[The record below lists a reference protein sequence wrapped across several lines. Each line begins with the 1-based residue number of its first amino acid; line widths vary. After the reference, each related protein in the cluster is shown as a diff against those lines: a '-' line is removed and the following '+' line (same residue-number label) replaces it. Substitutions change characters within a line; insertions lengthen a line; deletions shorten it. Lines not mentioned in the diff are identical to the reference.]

1 MKWNNLEKDFS
12 NKIQKRSIAPS
23 DDSWNRLDKMLI
35 SAEKRKPKRLFF
47 WLSVAASMT
56 GIAFIGIYMMI
67 QNNNEII
74 NEPMLVIQENEVS
87 IDSAKTTNSLEK
99 EIVINPIKSIKT
111 ATKLTVVKHIEP
123 QKSIISKKLIIDYD
137 NIVATVENTNLVDN
151 AIPEKQT
158 EYNNQ
163 ISINAQKLLAAVENS
178 AELKMQKTTIKIDA
192 SSLLSQVDNELEQT
206 FKEKAL
212 QSINKNFNN
221 LKTALASRNIDE

>member
-1 MKWNNLEKDFS
+1 MKLSKIEKSFR
-12 NKIQKRSIAPS
+12 NKLNDRSIQPS
-23 DDSWNRLDKMLI
+23 EKTWSKLDELLTTAKKNKSNRQ
-35 SAEKRKPKRLFF
+35 FN
-47 WLSVAASMT
+47 WLYIAAT
-56 GIAFIGIYMMI
+56 IIGITFIGIYMMI

-74 NEPMLVIQENEVS
+74 NEPMLVVEENKVS
-87 IDSAKTTNSLEK
+87 IDSTKTTNSLEK

-111 ATKLTVVKHIEP
+111 VTKLTVVKHIEP
-123 QKSIISKKLIIDYD
+123 QKNIISKKLIIENDK
-137 NIVATVENTNLVDN
+137 IIATVENTNLVDK

-163 ISINAQKLLAAVENS
+163 ISISAQELLAAVKNLE
-178 AELKMQKTTIKIDA
+178 ELKIQKTTIKIDA

-221 LKTALASRNIDE
+221 LKTALASRNIDD